1 MLLPLLQLVR
11 FNSFNNVVVAR
22 SREYPQFVINASTP
36 IRTAAV
42 NSAAATTDAVVSAV
56 DDIDFMISY
65 CILIF
70 FSLAFFRCSLAT
82 FAVVVIIIIIIKLV
96 FELNRG
102 DFSPTLRV
110 SSRLL

>member
-1 MLLPLLQLVR
+1 MLLPLLLLLQLVR
-11 FNSFNNVVVAR
+11 FNSFNNAVVAR

-82 FAVVVIIIIIIKLV
+82 FAVVVIIIIIK
-96 FELNRG
+96 F
-102 DFSPTLRV
+102 
-110 SSRLL
+110 